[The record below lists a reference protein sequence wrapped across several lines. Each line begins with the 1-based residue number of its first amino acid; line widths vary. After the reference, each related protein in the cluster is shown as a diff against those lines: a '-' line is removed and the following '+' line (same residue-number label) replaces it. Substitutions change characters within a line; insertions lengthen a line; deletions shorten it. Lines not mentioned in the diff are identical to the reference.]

1 MANFTKKAIEGSFVK
16 LLEERPLS
24 KITVKDLVAD
34 CGINRNTFYY
44 YFEDIPELIENMV
57 EAEAQLII
65 QAYPTVE
72 KFEDCLETVIDRGLK
87 NKRAVLHIYHS
98 SSREIFEHYMWRV
111 CDHVIHA
118 YVTSVLG
125 ERVIDESDRKVIESF
140 LSSLA
145 FGIVSNWLKND
156 MSDDIRDMFARLTVL
171 KKEMVE
177 QLLSQ

>member
-65 QAYPTVE
+65 QAYPTV
-72 KFEDCLETVIDRGLK
+72 
-87 NKRAVLHIYHS
+87 
-98 SSREIFEHYMWRV
+98 
-111 CDHVIHA
+111 
-118 YVTSVLG
+118 
-125 ERVIDESDRKVIESF
+125 
-140 LSSLA
+140 
-145 FGIVSNWLKND
+145 
-156 MSDDIRDMFARLTVL
+156 
-171 KKEMVE
+171 
-177 QLLSQ
+177 

>member
-1 MANFTKKAIEGSFVK
+1 
-16 LLEERPLS
+16 
-24 KITVKDLVAD
+24 
-34 CGINRNTFYY
+34 
-44 YFEDIPELIENMV
+44 
-57 EAEAQLII
+57 
-65 QAYPTVE
+65 
-72 KFEDCLETVIDRGLK
+72 
-87 NKRAVLHIYHS
+87 
-98 SSREIFEHYMWRV
+98 MWRV

-145 FGIVSNWLKND
+145 FGIVSNWLKNN